1 VKRAVL
7 HDLPIHALLVI
18 FGMITFYP
26 FVFTVLT
33 SFKTSYQISH
43 NFWGL
48 PWPLQTSNYRDA
60 WKGVNTYLINSLV
73 VTGVSVLGVLFV
85 SSLASFVF
93 ARFDFPGREFL
104 FLLIIS
110 LMMMPSILLL
120 VPQFLLV
127 KNLGLLNT
135 RWALILPY
143 IAGGQVFAIFIL
155 RSFMESIP
163 GELFDAGAIDGL
175 NTFLAYRHIALP
187 MSVPILSTI
196 AIMNILAT
204 WNDYVWPLVT
214 ISKNYLWTI
223 SVGVMSFSMST
234 SSFETR
240 GVMFASYVIASAP
253 LIILFFFTMKS
264 FVKGISSGAL
274 KV

>member
-1 VKRAVL
+1 MKRAIR
-7 HDLPIHALLVI
+7 HDLPIHFLLIILGIV
-18 FGMITFYP
+18 TFYP
-26 FVFTVLT
+26 FVFTFLT
-33 SFKTSYQISH
+33 SFKSSYQISH
-43 NFWGL
+43 DFWGL
-48 PWPLQTSNYRDA
+48 PWPFQPSNYRDA
-60 WKGVNTYLINSLV
+60 WKGISPYLLNSLI
-73 VTGVSVLGVLFV
+73 VTGGSVIGVLFV
-85 SSLASFVF
+85 ASLAAFVF
-93 ARFDFPGREFL
+93 ARFTFPGREFL
-104 FLLIIS
+104 FLAIIS

-120 VPQFLLV
+120 VPQFLLI
-127 KNLGLLNT
+127 KHLRLLNT

-143 IAGGQVFAIFIL
+143 IAGGQVFGIFVL
-155 RSFMESIP
+155 RSFMASIP
-163 GELFDAGAIDGL
+163 GELFDAGAMDGL
-175 NTFLAYRHIALP
+175 STFQSYRHIAVP

-196 AIMNILAT
+196 AIMNILGT

-214 ISKNYLWTI
+214 ISKNQLWTI

-240 GVMFASYVIASAP
+240 GVMFAGYVIASLP